1 MTVTSQSE
9 AETDLE
15 LEGKIVKFVSISSSS
30 ERGNL
35 STKSVLNVL
44 TQDLVDVER
53 FSPPAHPAL
62 AEIVSEVWTT
72 CLCRPKLKDRK
83 ETFLRPDNID
93 SLVVK
98 KCNEESL
105 NIGKMPHIRSDDIK
119 LQSPQ
124 NTYIKA
130 TLPIIRL
137 AHSLVSARENPVECK
152 TDTEKAL
159 QVCMESLMLQA
170 AAHSQ
175 LNNFRRDQFKAILP
189 NVYIF

>member
-1 MTVTSQSE
+1 M
-9 AETDLE
+9 
-15 LEGKIVKFVSISSSS
+15 
-30 ERGNL
+30 
-35 STKSVLNVL
+35 
-44 TQDLVDVER
+44 DVER
-53 FSPPAHPAL
+53 FSPPVHPAL
-62 AEIVSEVWTT
+62 AEIVSKVWIT
-72 CLCRPKLKDRK
+72 CLCQPKLKDKK
-83 ETFLRPDNID
+83 EAFLRPDNID

-105 NIGKMPHIRSDDIK
+105 NTGKMSHIRSDDIK

-124 NTYIKA
+124 NTYFKA

-137 AHSLVSARENPVECK
+137 AHSFVSAGENPVECK
-152 TDTEKAL
+152 IDTEKAL

-189 NVYIF
+189 NVYIFLAVGRSYFSVIIWIKESRISMPNLKLRAP